1 MSAPITLTG
10 RLGADP
16 ELRFAQSG
24 TPIASLRV
32 VTDRRVKEGDEWKSV
47 DTAWWQVTAFKQLA
61 ERIVERLHKGDPVV
75 IIGRAK
81 GREWEDAKTGEKRT
95 ALEVVADTVCLDL
108 ARIRDAEPRP
118 TAALKSD
125 DPWANQSEDAPF

>member
-24 TPIASLRV
+24 TPIVSLRV

-47 DTAWWQVTAFKQLA
+47 DTTWWQVTAFKSLA

-75 IIGRAK
+75 VVGRAK

-95 ALEVVADTVCLDL
+95 ALDVVADTVCLDL
-108 ARIRDAEPRP
+108 ARVKDDAPRP
-118 TAALKSD
+118 TATPQAD
-125 DPWANQSEDAPF
+125 DPWAKQSEDAPF